1 MINKLYIKYKEIIW
15 YLIFGILTTIVSL
28 ITYFLLTYTVIDV
41 NNPFMLQIANII
53 SWITCVT
60 FAYFTNK
67 KYVFKKKEKSLK
79 ETLTFY
85 LSRLSTLLL
94 DILLMFILVTILNMN
109 DNNTTI
115 HLRCLLFITDQG
127 SLLFYFL
134 NSQLLG
140 SSILNKINLLY

>member
-1 MINKLYIKYKEIIW
+1 MINKLYNKHKEIIW
-15 YLIFGILTTIVSL
+15 YLVFGFLTTIVSL

-41 NNPFMLQIANII
+41 NNPFLLQIANII

-109 DNNTTI
+109 DKI
-115 HLRCLLFITDQG
+115 CKLIIQIIII
-127 SLLFYFL
+127 
-134 NSQLLG
+134 
-140 SSILNKINLLY
+140 ILNYILSKLLVFKKTRF

>member
-15 YLIFGILTTIVSL
+15 YLVFGILTTIVSL

-53 SWITCVT
+53 SWVTSVT

-67 KYVFKKKEKSLK
+67 KYVFKKKEKSIR
-79 ETLTFY
+79 EALTFY

-94 DILLMFILVTILNMN
+94 DMLLMFILVTKLNMN
-109 DNNTTI
+109 DKI
-115 HLRCLLFITDQG
+115 CKLIIQIIIM
-127 SLLFYFL
+127 
-134 NSQLLG
+134 
-140 SSILNKINLLY
+140 ILNYILSKLLVFKKTRF

>member
-1 MINKLYIKYKEIIW
+1 MINKLYNKHKEIIW
-15 YLIFGILTTIVSL
+15 YLVFGILTTIVSL

-53 SWITCVT
+53 SWVTSVT

-67 KYVFKKKEKSLK
+67 KYVFMQKEKSIR

-94 DILLMFILVTILNMN
+94 DMLLMFILVTKLNMN
-109 DNNTTI
+109 DKI
-115 HLRCLLFITDQG
+115 CKLIIQIIII
-127 SLLFYFL
+127 
-134 NSQLLG
+134 
-140 SSILNKINLLY
+140 ILNYILSKLLVFKKTRF

>member
-53 SWITCVT
+53 SWVTSVT

-67 KYVFKKKEKSLK
+67 KYVFMQKEKSIR

-94 DILLMFILVTILNMN
+94 DMLLMFILVTKLNMN
-109 DNNTTI
+109 DKI
-115 HLRCLLFITDQG
+115 CKLIIQIIII
-127 SLLFYFL
+127 
-134 NSQLLG
+134 
-140 SSILNKINLLY
+140 ILNYILSKLLVFKKTRF